1 MQTGHAART
10 RPRRRMT
17 ALFRPVFRRAHVTA
31 CLAGRLRH
39 SPAML
44 RSALLATGLTVAL
57 LLAVVGIV
65 LVPVALALPDPAGA
79 IGTFLL
85 GPLDDLRH
93 FGNIVETA
101 TPLLF
106 TGLSVSLMF
115 RAGMFNLGAEG
126 SFFLGAV
133 FSAFAILEIPL
144 PAWAIAPAAIL
155 FGGAVGSTACLIPG
169 LLRAR
174 FGASELVSSL
184 MLNYAAL
191 FFGLYVVNYVL
202 RDPNAGAML
211 SYRFPPAAHLP
222 RLLAGTR
229 IHLGV
234 LIGLAACAL
243 GAVYLFATGWGYEAR
258 VVGANPGFARHLGLK
273 ITVVAASVQ
282 ALGGF
287 IAAMGGAVELQG
299 LYLRFTWQSL
309 PGQGWNGL
317 VVAILAGN
325 NPLLVPPAAF
335 ALSYLQVGGD
345 LLARNYAVPAEVVG
359 LVQALVILFATATAI
374 TRNPRLLRLLAPGR
388 RVDVA

>member
-1 MQTGHAART
+1 MIRGA
-10 RPRRRMT
+10 
-17 ALFRPVFRRAHVTA
+17 V
-31 CLAGRLRH
+31 
-39 SPAML
+39 
-44 RSALLATGLTVAL
+44 LATGLTILL
-57 LLAVVGIV
+57 LLAVVGVV
-65 LVPVALALPDPAGA
+65 LVPIALALPDPAGA
-79 IGTFLL
+79 VRMFLL
-85 GPLDDLRH
+85 GPVSDLRH
-93 FGNIVETA
+93 LGNIIELA

-106 TGLSVSLMF
+106 TGLAVSLMF

-133 FSAFAILEIPL
+133 FAAYAILEIPL
-144 PAWAIAPAAIL
+144 PDWAMAAVAIL
-155 FGGAVGSTACLIPG
+155 VGGVVGSLACVVPG
-169 LLRAR
+169 VLRAR

-191 FFGLYVVNYVL
+191 FFGLYIVNYVL

-222 RLLAGTR
+222 RILPGTR
-229 IHLGV
+229 VHLG
-234 LIGLAACAL
+234 LPIGLAACAL
-243 GAVYLFATGWGYEAR
+243 GAVYLFATRWGYAAR

-287 IAAMGGAVELQG
+287 IAAAGGAIELQG

-345 LLARNYAVPAEVVG
+345 LLARYYAVPSELVG

-374 TRNPRLLRLLAPGR
+374 TRSPWLARLVAR
-388 RVDVA
+388 RKEQRDVA

>member
-1 MQTGHAART
+1 M
-10 RPRRRMT
+10 
-17 ALFRPVFRRAHVTA
+17 RRARAAAAA
-31 CLAGRLRH
+31 CLARPLRH
-39 SPAML
+39 HRAMI
-44 RSALLATGLTVAL
+44 RSALLATGLTAAL
-57 LLAVVGIV
+57 LLAVVAIV
-65 LVPVALALPDPAGA
+65 LVPIALALPDPGGA
-79 IGTFLL
+79 VGIFLL
-85 GPLDDLRH
+85 GPIDDLRH

-106 TGLSVSLMF
+106 TGLAVSLMF

-133 FSAFAILEIPL
+133 FSAFAILELPL
-144 PAWAIAPAAIL
+144 PDWAMAPVALL
-155 FGGAVGSTACLIPG
+155 FGAAVGSTACLIPG

-191 FFGLYVVNYVL
+191 YLGLYVVNYIL

-211 SYRFPPAAHLP
+211 SYKFPPAAHLP

-234 LIGLAACAL
+234 LIGLAACGL
-243 GAVYLFATGWGYEAR
+243 GAVYLFATSWGYEAR

-287 IAAMGGAVELQG
+287 IAALGGAVELQG
-299 LYLRFTWQSL
+299 LYLRFTWQTL

-374 TRNPRLLRLLAPGR
+374 TRNPKLLRLLAPR
-388 RVDVA
+388 KAADVA

>member
-1 MQTGHAART
+1 MI
-10 RPRRRMT
+10 
-17 ALFRPVFRRAHVTA
+17 
-31 CLAGRLRH
+31 
-39 SPAML
+39 
-44 RSALLATGLTVAL
+44 RSALLATGITVAL
-57 LLAVVGIV
+57 LLAVVGVV
-65 LVPVALALPDPAGA
+65 LVPIALALPDPAGA
-79 IGTFLL
+79 IAIFLL
-85 GPLDDLRH
+85 GPVNDLRH

-133 FSAFAILEIPL
+133 FAAYAILKIPL
-144 PAWAIAPAAIL
+144 PDWAIAPVAIL
-155 FGGAVGSTACLIPG
+155 FGAAIGSLACLIPG

-191 FFGLYVVNYVL
+191 YFGLYVINYIL

-211 SYRFPPAAHLP
+211 SYKFPPAAHLP

-229 IHLGV
+229 VHLG
-234 LIGLAACAL
+234 LPIGLAACAL
-243 GAVYLFATGWGYEAR
+243 GAVYLFATRWGYEAR

-287 IAAMGGAVELQG
+287 IAAAGGAIELQG
-299 LYLRFTWQSL
+299 MYLRFTWQSL

-345 LLARNYAVPAEVVG
+345 LLSRNYAVPAEVVG

-374 TRNPRLLRLLAPGR
+374 TRSPWLARLWAR
-388 RVDVA
+388 RKEWRDVA